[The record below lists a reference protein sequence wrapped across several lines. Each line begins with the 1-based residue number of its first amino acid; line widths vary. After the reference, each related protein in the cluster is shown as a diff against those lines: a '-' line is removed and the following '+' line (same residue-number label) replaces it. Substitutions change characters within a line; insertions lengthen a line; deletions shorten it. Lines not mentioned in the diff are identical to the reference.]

1 MYRSWKYLVV
11 KNEQDLKNRERL
23 QRLARHR
30 GFPGFLMIFV
40 FAACALISLGLA
52 GFFLQMAYS
61 HQLPMWSSV
70 GSALA
75 MLLLAGTFVFGSRVF
90 LRERRLDVLRK
101 FLRHP
106 ESGCFVVGK
115 LTSFSYVAGDS
126 RKLSRYFVEGE
137 AEGPQGQALFV
148 GEFFD
153 ADIWPFTTEEGDR
166 QIQKDD
172 DWYDLKGK
180 RRTLPVPAYF
190 VCEAKDPKVGVMV
203 GIDQALL
210 NDALKRSDMKTV

>member
-1 MYRSWKYLVV
+1 M
-11 KNEQDLKNRERL
+11 KNWARL

-30 GFPGFLMIFV
+30 GLPGFLMVVV

-52 GFFLQMAYS
+52 GFFGMMAYS

-90 LRERRLDVLRK
+90 LRERQMDVLRK

-106 ESGCFVVGK
+106 DSGSFVVGK
-115 LTSFSYVAGDS
+115 LTSFNYVAGDS

-137 AEGPQGQALFV
+137 AEGPQGQTLFV

-180 RRTLPVPAYF
+180 RRTLPIPAYF
-190 VCEAKDPKVGVMV
+190 ICETNDPKIGVLV

-210 NDALKRSDMKTV
+210 NDALKRSEMKTV